1 MIIRVFSRML
11 NIYIFKIVLLCFLK
25 KMSVIFLYMKIM
37 IFKIPRKIT
46 LLLFYCYQIFCNLC
60 GKNNVNQYQVF
71 DSINRKGKIT
81 KHIVLR
87 VDSGAQKDVILYFT
101 KYLTFGRVF
110 FLN

>member
-1 MIIRVFSRML
+1 
-11 NIYIFKIVLLCFLK
+11 
-25 KMSVIFLYMKIM
+25 MSVIFLYMKIM

-46 LLLFYCYQIFCNLC
+46 LLLFYCYQTFCNLC

-71 DSINRKGKIT
+71 DNINRKGKIT

-110 FLN
+110 FKNKYQR